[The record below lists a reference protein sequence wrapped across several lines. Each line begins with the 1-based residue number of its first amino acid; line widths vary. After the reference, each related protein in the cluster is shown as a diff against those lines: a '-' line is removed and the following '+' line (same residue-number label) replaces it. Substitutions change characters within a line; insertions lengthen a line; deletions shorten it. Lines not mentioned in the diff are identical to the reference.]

1 MKIFIFK
8 EMSFKEMSLKDFEPW
23 SGAVYT
29 YEKLKELDLLDQLE
43 WILEDCYLE
52 GINEET
58 LNDILWFE
66 GDWIAEVLG
75 IKTYDKI
82 QNEIEEEENWLK
94 YYQDKLT
101 DLLNDPE
108 SDPDDI
114 EMLRNEILE
123 RKERIEILEE
133 ESQGAW

>member
-1 MKIFIFK
+1 
-8 EMSFKEMSLKDFEPW
+8 MSHGEEQ
-23 SGAVYT
+23 YI
-29 YEKLKELDLLDQLE
+29 YEKLKDLDLLDQLE